1 MDAAAG
7 MAGALPAP
15 AMTDHLVRLILARLH
30 DLQARVDAGDVAAHL
45 LRERMDELRQV
56 LGRFS
61 SLVD

>member
-1 MDAAAG
+1 
-7 MAGALPAP
+7 
-15 AMTDHLVRLILARLH
+15 MTDHLVRLILARLH